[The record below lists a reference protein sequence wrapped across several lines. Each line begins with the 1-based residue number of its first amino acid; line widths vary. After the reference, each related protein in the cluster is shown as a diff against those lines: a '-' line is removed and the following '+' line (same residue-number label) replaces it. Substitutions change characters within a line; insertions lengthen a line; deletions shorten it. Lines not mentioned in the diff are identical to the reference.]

1 MLDAQTLFAKKT
13 AETWISKI
21 SVIKNQPQ
29 QVQQMDNF
37 SHNTFFTSP
46 PRRTWN
52 VSFNE
57 TPLWIILLQ
66 QADQSWSG
74 RIGTRKQSTDET
86 LWSSLVGFYHGAR
99 AARPMAHLVFSTS
112 NSITDSFFIPRIGA
126 MSQIQGFKLHHILGI
141 STEGKVQLKWSILY
155 DLSWIYIAFCFS
167 LEPVSRSWR
176 KDVWWFIGSKIGF
189 IPYSIASN
197 PIVNL
202 VDGNGLCCFF

>member
-46 PRRTWN
+46 PSRTSN

-66 QADQSWSG
+66 QADHSWSG
-74 RIGTRKQSTDET
+74 RIGTRKQSIDET

-141 STEGKVQLKWSILY
+141 STEGKVRLKWSILC
-155 DLSWIYIAFCFS
+155 DLSWIYIVFVFP
-167 LEPVSRSWR
+167 LSRFQ
-176 KDVWWFIGSKIGF
+176 D
-189 IPYSIASN
+189 
-197 PIVNL
+197 L
-202 VDGNGLCCFF
+202 DGKMYDGLLGQKWNYTL